1 MQPEAAKYLF
11 DVQRAAAL
19 IAHFCKGKTFDQ
31 YRADE
36 LLKSG
41 VERQFM
47 IIGEALSQLARLAPD
62 VTERIAAFRQIIA
75 FRNILVH
82 GYARSLSFSAT
93 SRIRRRAWRSW
104 AQSSI
109 TRHWRSIAGS
119 SATPLP
125 GTPAMNS
132 APPAML
138 FLSPSAACKTR
149 SAARSPR
156 NLR

>member
-19 IAHFCKGKTFDQ
+19 IAHFCEGKTFDQ

-47 IIGEALSQLARLAPD
+47 IIGEALSHLARLAPD
-62 VTERIAAFRQIIA
+62 VAERIAAFRQIIA

-82 GYARSLSFSAT
+82 GYATVDDKIVWGVVEASLP
-93 SRIRRRAWRSW
+93 
-104 AQSSI
+104 
-109 TRHWRSIAGS
+109 
-119 SATPLP
+119 PLIESVDLLL
-125 GTPAMNS
+125 GQA
-132 APPAML
+132 
-138 FLSPSAACKTR
+138 
-149 SAARSPR
+149 
-156 NLR
+156 